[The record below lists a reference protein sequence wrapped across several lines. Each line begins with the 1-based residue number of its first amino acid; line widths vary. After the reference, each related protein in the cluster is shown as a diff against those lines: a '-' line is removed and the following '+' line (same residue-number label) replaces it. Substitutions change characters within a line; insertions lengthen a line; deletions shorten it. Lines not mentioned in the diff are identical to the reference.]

1 MLSSEQC
8 GLCEVAF
15 GVRTALE
22 FSPDGEGGG
31 YIGRDRG
38 KASILARS
46 TGRLDPR
53 VSEGEEQVTV
63 LTHSVLLA
71 VCLS

>member
-1 MLSSEQC
+1 MYRVRLLSELGQPWNFPRI
-8 GLCEVAF
+8 GR
-15 GVRTALE
+15 GW
-22 FSPDGEGGG
+22 

-38 KASILARS
+38 KASILAQS
-46 TGRLDPR
+46 TGRLDPG